1 MKSYPINRKTL
12 VPVSHW
18 LPISHPRLLKIFK
31 ELKALSVKDFA
42 NAVAVL
48 FRTFVELSADYYI
61 VSKGISKVNVD
72 SQLGK
77 KIEAIADDM
86 KKKGIMTDHELRPI
100 RQMTSSPSQTQS
112 VRTFHSYVHNLDVTP
127 VADDLKSAWDDIW
140 KFIENMWR

>member
-1 MKSYPINRKTL
+1 M
-12 VPVSHW
+12 
-18 LPISHPRLLKIFK
+18 
-31 ELKALSVKDFA
+31 
-42 NAVAVL
+42 
-48 FRTFVELSADYYI
+48 SADYYI

-127 VADDLKSAWDDIW
+127 VADDLKVHGMIYG
-140 KFIENMWR
+140 NL